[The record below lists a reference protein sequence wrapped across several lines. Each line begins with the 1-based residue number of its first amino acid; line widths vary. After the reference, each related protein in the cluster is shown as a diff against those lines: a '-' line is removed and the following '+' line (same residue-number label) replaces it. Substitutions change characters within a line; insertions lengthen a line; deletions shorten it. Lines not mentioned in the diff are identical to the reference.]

1 MDFSRRIYTRRQ
13 WGDFCREWN
22 EEKKRKKQ
30 QNQTSN
36 IGCLGKG
43 DSFPIVVAIDEEDQ
57 EDDSP
62 ADEIIGGK
70 PAVSVE
76 EEEESDDEL
85 KKSRKRRRRR
95 NGVIG
100 KNSSFRGRGCG
111 EVLLKSSKNV
121 NKGLV
126 VEENIG
132 NGSVDS
138 EKEDEN
144 HVSKDEMAGKI
155 VGGNPVASV
164 KEKDCGSNVGMLM
177 KSSRNVKE
185 GIMGK
190 ENIGNGS
197 VGSEGEGGDEAHDQE
212 MEEEGYESRCHT
224 SNEKISNSGGCD
236 DGDHVPFLDNC
247 LTPREIMLTNRVD
260 DDDGMNDGDMGNSME
275 KNDEK
280 VEKKMECSNGDGV
293 RLMAVEDN
301 EEEEEDDDDVTWI
314 AKEDIVINSDH
325 HQRRLDKQIKK
336 SKCNVRNN
344 NALFGIAFRLRT
356 RSASQFTIKGNSR
369 VDSENE
375 EENRS
380 SKDEMLGEILEGNR
394 GAGVKEKGIE
404 SNAGFVGCSDILLKS
419 SKNVKKGIM
428 GKEKTGNGNV
438 TSEGEGEEVFDH
450 EMEEEGCEKIPNHGG
465 CDGGGRV
472 SLDNRITS
480 RVIMLTDRD
489 DDEGSKTYKFKKKME
504 CSNGNGA
511 CPMDVEDD
519 EDDDVT
525 WIAKEDFVI
534 KQKIDKKKKKS
545 KCNIRTG
552 KAHLGIAFRLRSC
565 SVPEFTIKKKKPNK
579 NKNNDSPIKSRNEK
593 KHKNVKNSSPASKEE
608 ESKKFSFYEA
618 IREGKHAENHNG
630 KKRKR
635 VKCPHRMKM
644 SKCGK
649 KDFELKKMIL
659 DSLWGDAGI
668 TTKKL
673 SFSKENVK
681 GPLPLKF
688 WLEDEDP
695 SPPEKSKW
703 EKDIESLFADLQSS
717 LEEVKESLTTEPMAE
732 DDCSNSEENEDDP
745 PAVCCKKGKHFLIL
759 DEQIGLIC
767 KHCSLV
773 HRERRFILPSFA
785 IKTGGRR
792 YAKCFDGYDNTF
804 GYGLP
809 SGAAGSPH
817 CSSIS
822 DGGGTV
828 WDVLPRRSKETMY
841 PHQREGFE
849 FLWRN
854 IAGDI
859 HIENLKK
866 LTPDG
871 GQGCIISHAPGTGK
885 TRLTITFLFSFMKLF
900 PTCRPLIIAPLSML
914 LTWEAEFKK
923 WEVDIP
929 FHNMN
934 NHALSGREFAHAA
947 DGFALPY
954 EPKGWESKRVLKL
967 CAWARGSGILGISY
981 RLFEQLVRVNENR
994 EDDRVR
1000 KILLKVPSLV
1010 VLDEGHTPR
1019 NDGSLLW
1026 NALSRLE
1033 TSRRIILSGTPFQN
1047 NFDELYNTLRLV
1059 CPKYVLKRNS
1069 GKKIWDRLT
1078 TSIMEKEKNPDVGE
1092 LKSIIAPL
1100 VHVHKGSILLDRLPG
1115 LRSTLVYLN
1124 PTPLQQRMFLVTPQK
1139 KFFEEDNLMT
1149 RISVHPSLVKDVPGF
1164 SEFKPEMEAVELDPD
1179 AGPKTEFVFALI
1191 RLSHLN
1197 SEKVIVFS
1205 QYLSPLDLLKKQ
1217 MEAVLDWVE
1226 GREVLYMDGDVQ
1238 CKQRQVA
1245 INTFNDPGSE
1255 AKVLLAST
1263 RACSEGINLI
1273 GASRVVL
1280 LDVVWNPSVKRQA
1293 LSRAYRL
1300 GQTKV
1305 VHVYHLISSTMEAKK
1320 FSWQAKKD
1328 LLSEL
1333 VFSTSDGVRGGGR
1346 RGEGLRGSED
1356 RILEAIVRHPKH
1368 GRIFDRMVH
1377 NPNESD
1383 SIDTF
1388 DFVE

>member
-13 WGDFCREWN
+13 WGDSCREWN
-22 EEKKRKKQ
+22 EEKKRKKKQ
-30 QNQTSN
+30 TQTSN
-36 IGCLGKG
+36 IGCPGKG

-62 ADEIIGGK
+62 ADEILEGK
-70 PAVSVE
+70 PAVSV

-85 KKSRKRRRRR
+85 KKSKKRR

-100 KNSSFRGRGCG
+100 KNSSFRGPGCG

-121 NKGLV
+121 KKGLV

-144 HVSKDEMAGKI
+144 RVSIDEMAGKI

-164 KEKDCGSNVGMLM
+164 KEKDCGSSVEMLM
-177 KSSRNVKE
+177 KSSKNVKE

-197 VGSEGEGGDEAHDQE
+197 VGSEGEGGDEAHDHE

-224 SNEKISNSGGCD
+224 SNEKISNNGGCD

-247 LTPREIMLTNRVD
+247 LTSREIMLTNGVD
-260 DDDGMNDGDMGNSME
+260 DDDGMDEGDMGNSME

-280 VEKKMECSNGDGV
+280 VEKKMECSNGDGA
-293 RLMAVEDN
+293 RPMAVEDN
-301 EEEEEDDDDVTWI
+301 EEEEDDVTWI

-325 HQRRLDKQIKK
+325 HQRRLDKQMKK

-344 NALFGIAFRLRT
+344 NALFGIAFRLRS

-380 SKDEMLGEILEGNR
+380 SKDKMVGEILEENR
-394 GAGVKEKGIE
+394 GASVKEKDCE

-428 GKEKTGNGNV
+428 GKEKIGNRDV
-438 TSEGEGEEVFDH
+438 TSEGEGEEV
-450 EMEEEGCEKIPNHGG
+450 
-465 CDGGGRV
+465 
-472 SLDNRITS
+472 
-480 RVIMLTDRD
+480 
-489 DDEGSKTYKFKKKME
+489 
-504 CSNGNGA
+504 
-511 CPMDVEDD
+511 
-519 EDDDVT
+519 
-525 WIAKEDFVI
+525 
-534 KQKIDKKKKKS
+534 
-545 KCNIRTG
+545 
-552 KAHLGIAFRLRSC
+552 
-565 SVPEFTIKKKKPNK
+565 
-579 NKNNDSPIKSRNEK
+579 
-593 KHKNVKNSSPASKEE
+593 SPASKEE
-608 ESKKFSFYEA
+608 EPKKLSFYEA
-618 IREGKHAENHNG
+618 IREGKHAENNNG

-635 VKCPHRMKM
+635 VKCTHRMKM

-668 TTKKL
+668 TKKKMP
-673 SFSKENVK
+673 FSKDNVK

-688 WLEDEDP
+688 RFEDEDP

-703 EKDIESLFADLQSS
+703 ENEIESLFADLQSS

-767 KHCSLV
+767 KHCSFV
-773 HRERRFILPSFA
+773 HSERRFILPSFA

-792 YAKCFDGYDNTF
+792 YAKCFDGYDHTF

-809 SGAAGSPH
+809 ASGAAGSPH
-817 CSSIS
+817 CSSIY

-828 WDVLPRRSKETMY
+828 
-841 PHQREGFE
+841 
-849 FLWRN
+849 N

-859 HIENLKK
+859 HVENMKK
-866 LTPDG
+866 LAPDG
-871 GQGCIISHAPGTGK
+871 GKGCIISHAPGTGK

-914 LTWEAEFKK
+914 LTWEVEFKK

-929 FHNMN
+929 FQNMN

-967 CAWARGSGILGISY
+967 CAWAKGSGILGISY

-1033 TSRRIILSGTPFQN
+1033 TLRRIILSGTPFQN

-1069 GKKIWDRLT
+1069 GKKVWERLT
-1078 TSIMEKEKNPDVGE
+1078 TSIMEEEKNPDVGE

-1149 RISVHPSLVKDVPGF
+1149 RISAHPSLVKDVPGF

-1179 AGPKTEFVFALI
+1179 AGPKTEFVFALV
-1191 RLSHLN
+1191 RLSHLS

-1280 LDVVWNPSVKRQA
+1280 MDVVWNPSVKRQA

-1320 FSWQAKKD
+1320 FSWQAKD

-1333 VFSTSDGVRGGGR
+1333 VFSDGGVRGGGR